1 MCNLYSMTSNQD
13 AMRRLFRFTRGE
25 IGNLPLLPAIFPAQD
40 APVVRRAA
48 DGERELLMM
57 SWGFVLPQASKAP
70 KRVTNA
76 RADKLTQSP
85 FWRSSF
91 HERRCLVP
99 ATSFAEPKGKKP
111 AVWHW
116 FGLIGDE
123 PRPPFAFAGLW
134 RAWRGELKGE
144 LVNLDVMAI
153 VTTTPNDVV
162 RPIHPTRMPVMLHE
176 DDHETWLTGGPD
188 EALALARPY
197 PASEMRI
204 VFKDDT
210 KDDPDVKAEAANDPV
225 DEPDTEDQPEFTLTP
240 VR

>member
-1 MCNLYSMTSNQD
+1 MCNLYSMTSNQE
-13 AMRRLFRFTRGE
+13 AMRRLFRFTRSE
-25 IGNLPLLPAIFPAQD
+25 IGNLPLFASIFPGQD
-40 APVVRRAA
+40 APVVRRVA
-48 DGERELLMM
+48 DDERELLLM
-57 SWGFVLPQASKAP
+57 SWGFVLPQDGKAP

-76 RADKLTQSP
+76 RADKVATSP

-116 FGLIGDE
+116 FGLAGDE

-134 RAWRGELKGE
+134 RPWRGELKGE

-162 RPIHPTRMPVMLHE
+162 KPIHPTRMPVILE
-176 DDHETWLTGGPD
+176 AADHEAWLTGGPD
-188 EALALARPY
+188 AALALARPY
-197 PASEMRI
+197 PAEKMRI
-204 VFKDDT
+204 VFKGDT
-210 KDDPDVKAEAANDPV
+210 KDEPQAESG
-225 DEPDTEDQPEFTLTP
+225 PELSLFGDGD
-240 VR
+240 R